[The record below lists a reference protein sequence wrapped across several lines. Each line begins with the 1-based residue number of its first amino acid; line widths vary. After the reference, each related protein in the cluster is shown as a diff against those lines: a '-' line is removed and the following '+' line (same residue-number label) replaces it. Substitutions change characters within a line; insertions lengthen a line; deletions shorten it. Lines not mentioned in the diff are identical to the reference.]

1 MEHPVNIYMTAGSLI
16 TSLGFGLEEN
26 VKAIR
31 SSRSGIV
38 RVNDRALFEEPF
50 PAARIDAG
58 RLAEQAEEAGLSE
71 YTRMEQLFLLCLNET
86 ILQSGVDPASPECGL
101 ILSTTKGNIGY
112 LRKEPDS
119 LPEAGLYEMGRK
131 IASRLQCVHEPVIVS
146 NACISGVSALI
157 IASRL
162 VEAGMYKQVLVAGG
176 DLLTRFVVTGFQSF
190 KSVSPTVCRPYDRE
204 RDGLSLGEAC
214 GAVLVTAESHQ
225 VKEKQPVV
233 IAGGAITNDANHI
246 SGPSRTGDGLY
257 YAVSQALEE
266 AALTPDEVSFVNAHG
281 TATLYNDEMES
292 KAFHW
297 ACLDTVPLNSLKSY
311 WGHTLGASGII
322 ESIICLEELRYGE
335 VWGTKGYETPGIPFP
350 LHISNA
356 TMTVPMKACVK
367 TASGFGGCNGAIV
380 FAVAEKQVAKREYSS
395 KEVKT
400 EVKPEWKSVAEFSP
414 CGKKKRHVTRCVKV
428 RENRIL
434 LNGKILFEGNPQED
448 FSSFIRNA
456 YKALGFEDR
465 KFYKMDDLC
474 KLGYIAVGC
483 LLQENGGTTGYAP
496 GEVGIVLSNASSS
509 LDTDL
514 KHQRIIETEGDR
526 EASPAVFVYTLPN
539 VVMGEICIR
548 YKIQGENTFFISPDY
563 PAAFIRR
570 YAELVM
576 EKRKLKACLIGW
588 CEYLDGQYEARF
600 EWLEQIN

>member
-1 MEHPVNIYMTAGSLI
+1 MEHPVNIYITSGSLI

-31 SSRSGIV
+31 SSRPGIV
-38 RVNDRALFEEPF
+38 RVDDRALFEEPF

-58 RLAEQAEEAGLSE
+58 RLAEQAEKAGLSG

-86 ILQSGVDPASPECGL
+86 IQKNGVDPASPECGL
-101 ILSTTKGNIGY
+101 ILSTTKGNIEY
-112 LRKEPDS
+112 LRQEPDS

-131 IASRLQCVHEPVIVS
+131 IASRLHCVHEPVIVS

-162 VEAGMYKQVLVAGG
+162 VEAGIYRQVLVAGG
-176 DLLTRFVVTGFQSF
+176 DVLTRFVVTGFQSF
-190 KSVSPTVCRPYDRE
+190 KSVSPTACRPYDRE

-214 GAVLVTAESHQ
+214 GSVLVTADSNQ
-225 VKEKQPVV
+225 VKEKQPVL

-257 YAVSQALEE
+257 YAVSQAMEE
-266 AALTPDEVSFVNAHG
+266 ACITSNEVSFVNAHG

-297 ACLDTVPLNSLKSY
+297 ASLDTIPLNSLKSY

-322 ESIICLEELRYGE
+322 ESIICLEELRCGE
-335 VWGTKGYETPGIPFP
+335 VWGTKGYKTSGIPFP
-350 LHISNA
+350 LHISNE
-356 TMTVPMKACVK
+356 TVTVPMKTCVK

-380 FAVAEKQVAKREYSS
+380 FALADTQMAKREYSS
-395 KEVKT
+395 RKT
-400 EVKPEWKSVAEFSP
+400 ETGIKTEWESVAELSL
-414 CGKKKRHVTRCVKV
+414 CGKKKQHVTRCVKV

-434 LNGKILFEGNPQED
+434 LNEKILFEGKPEED
-448 FSSFIRNA
+448 FSFFIRNA
-456 YKALGFEDR
+456 YKSLAFDDR

-474 KLGYIAVGC
+474 KLGYLAAGC
-483 LLQENGGTTGYAP
+483 LFHENGGTTGYAP

-526 EASPAVFVYTLPN
+526 ETSPAVFVYTLPN

-570 YAELVM
+570 YAGIVM

-588 CEYLDGQYEARF
+588 CEYRDGQYEARF